1 MGGMVSCGR
10 SAVVAN
16 GNTSPEYVDQMGTKL
31 NEGSGA
37 ITSLTEAQLEEF
49 RAAFN
54 SFDEECVTPAR
65 RSVHRS
71 AALPPC
77 CTPPVSSNHLDMAR
91 ISTSSPHII

>member
-10 SAVVAN
+10 SMQVAAN
-16 GNTSPEYVDQMGTKL
+16 ENRSPEYVDQMGAQL
-31 NEGSGA
+31 NKGSGA
-37 ITSLTEAQLEEF
+37 INSLTEAQLEEF

-71 AALPPC
+71 ALPPC
-77 CTPPVSSNHLDMAR
+77 CTHKVLSLPL
-91 ISTSSPHII
+91 T